1 MTRDNSDTKEVD
13 KKERFEEITKDITEE
28 IITTKPK
35 KVSKK
40 EKRSAAGKKAAET
53 RKKNRGGKV
62 KVTIEIDGKLNSGL
76 DKVVKIDGAT
86 SRESAIE
93 TAIRQ
98 YLMQNRVLD

>member
-1 MTRDNSDTKEVD
+1 MAKFLANGKTVDEFRDGKT
-13 KKERFEEITKDITEE
+13 
-28 IITTKPK
+28 PK
-35 KVSKK
+35 Q
-40 EKRSAAGKKAAET
+40 RSAAAKKAAET